1 VHQKA
6 TSGTAEEEVLDKDA
20 RMKNPI
26 DWSRDGRFILE
37 DVRDPKTGRDI
48 WVVPLFGDRKPFP
61 YLHTEFNE
69 GNPKVSPN
77 VKWLAYESDESK
89 RNEVYVQTFPNPGG
103 KWQISTNGGGRPVW
117 SRDGKE
123 LFFIGADQKLM
134 AVEIKGGA
142 NFDWGVPKPLFNAR
156 IAPDANFEVGKD
168 GRFLI
173 PVPVEQAGITP
184 INVVVN
190 WTVGLKR

>member
-1 VHQKA
+1 
-6 TSGTAEEEVLDKDA
+6 
-20 RMKNPI
+20 
-26 DWSRDGRFILE
+26 
-37 DVRDPKTGRDI
+37 
-48 WVVPLFGDRKPFP
+48 
-61 YLHTEFNE
+61 
-69 GNPKVSPN
+69 
-77 VKWLAYESDESK
+77 
-89 RNEVYVQTFPNPGG
+89 
-103 KWQISTNGGGRPVW
+103 VW

-142 NFDWGVPKPLFNAR
+142 NFDWGAPKPLFDAR
-156 IAPDANFEVGKD
+156 LAPGTNFDVGKD

-190 WTVGLKR
+190 WTAGLKK